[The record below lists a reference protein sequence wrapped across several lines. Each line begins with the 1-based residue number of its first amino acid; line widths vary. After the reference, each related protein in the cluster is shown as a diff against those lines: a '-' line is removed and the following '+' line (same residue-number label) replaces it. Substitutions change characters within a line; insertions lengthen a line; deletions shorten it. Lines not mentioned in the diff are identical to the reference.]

1 LTRPRGP
8 YAALVI
14 ATLAVSFSAIFI
26 RLSTAAAPTVV
37 AYRMAFAAL
46 LLAPLLLTQPQGPR
60 WPRAA
65 ERPAFALAGVLL
77 GLHFLPWTLS
87 LSYTSVA
94 SSVLFV
100 SMHPVLVALL
110 AWILFRERIS
120 RSTVVGIALAVL
132 GSAIIGGGD
141 FRLSG
146 RALTGDLL
154 ALLGAAG
161 LAGYLLLGRRIRRD
175 YSAVAYSLPVYAI
188 AALTAAVVGGAFGD
202 KLWPVRTVDLGLFFL
217 LATVSTLGGHTVYN
231 YALRHLPVSVVA
243 VSFLGEPVGAALLAW
258 ILLRERPAAS
268 VLVGGAVVLA
278 GLYLATRQPQAVPAA
293 TSSG

>member
-26 RLSTAAAPTVV
+26 RLATAPAPTVV
-37 AYRMAFAAL
+37 AYRMVFAAL
-46 LLAPLLLTQPQGPR
+46 LLTPLLLTQADGPR

-100 SMHPVLVALL
+100 SLHPVLVALL
-110 AWILFRERIS
+110 AWILFHERIS
-120 RSTVVGIALAVL
+120 RLTVGGMALAVL

-146 RALTGDLL
+146 RALAGDLL

-161 LAGYLLLGRRIRRD
+161 LAGYLLLGRRIRRE
-175 YSAVAYSLPVYAI
+175 YSAVAYSLPVYAV
-188 AALTAAVVGGAFGD
+188 AALTAAVVGGAFGT
-202 KLWPVRTVDLGLFFL
+202 KLWPVSSVDLGLFFL
-217 LATVSTLGGHTVYN
+217 LAAVCTIGGHTVYN

-258 ILLRERPAAS
+258 ILLHETPATS

-278 GLYLATRQPQAVPAA
+278 GLYMATREPVAVPAA
-293 TSSG
+293 TSSS